1 MRLIDYGAGIRR
13 ARSIIMNVFS
23 FKSFLSLSLV
33 MAFASVGFAAGKSN
47 LAKPSKLDGAE
58 YCQDQEKL
66 KTLTPIVHLDERNGV
81 DRIVIQKSTK
91 QLHLLSQGRIYK
103 TYNVAFGFGFLEG
116 NKIKISDGRTPEG
129 LYHVELKNSQ
139 SAYHRAL
146 RVSYPN
152 ADDVAFAKANGV
164 NPGSDIMIHG
174 FPSGKDK
181 DYARWTLSETH
192 PKFDWT
198 QGCIAV
204 TDKEIEEIF
213 SLVAVNTAIEICP
226 R

>member
-1 MRLIDYGAGIRR
+1 MHVLNIK
-13 ARSIIMNVFS
+13 SI
-23 FKSFLSLSLV
+23 LSLSLV
-33 MAFASVGFAAGKSN
+33 MAFACAGFAAGKSN
-47 LAKPSKLDGAE
+47 LVKPSQMGGTE
-58 YCQDQEKL
+58 YCGNQEKL
-66 KTLTPIVHLDERNGV
+66 KTLTSIVHLDERNSV

-91 QLHLLSQGRIYK
+91 QLHLLSQDRIYK
-103 TYNVAFGFGFLEG
+103 TYNVAFGFGFLQG
-116 NKIKISDGRTPEG
+116 NKVKMSDGRTPEG
-129 LYHVELKNSQ
+129 LYHVELKKANSE
-139 SAYHRAL
+139 YHRAL

-152 ADDVAFAKANGV
+152 AYDVAFAKANKV

-181 DYARWTLSETH
+181 GMARWAVSETH
-192 PKFDWT
+192 PKLDWT

-213 SLVAVNTAIEICP
+213 SLVTVNTAIEICP

>member
-1 MRLIDYGAGIRR
+1 MGRARLIT
-13 ARSIIMNVFS
+13 MHVFN
-23 FKSFLSLSLV
+23 FKSILSLSLV
-33 MAFASVGFAAGKSN
+33 MAFASVGFSAGKSN
-47 LAKPSKLDGAE
+47 LVKPSQMDGTE

-66 KTLTPIVHLDERNGV
+66 KTLTSIVHLDERNSI

-116 NKIKISDGRTPEG
+116 NKVKMKDGRTPEG
-129 LYHVELKNSQ
+129 LYHVELKNAQ

-152 ADDVAFAKANGV
+152 ANDVAFAKANGV

-181 DYARWTLSETH
+181 GYARWTLSETH

-213 SLVAVNTAIEICP
+213 SLVQVNTAIEICH

>member
-1 MRLIDYGAGIRR
+1 MLIT
-13 ARSIIMNVFS
+13 MHVFT
-23 FKSFLSLSLV
+23 FTTLLSLSLTLTFSAV
-33 MAFASVGFAAGKSN
+33 VFAAP
-47 LAKPSKLDGAE
+47 LVKPSQMTGATF
-58 YCQDQEKL
+58 CQDQEKL
-66 KTLTPIVHLDERNGV
+66 KTLTPIVHLDERNMI

-103 TYNVAFGFGFLEG
+103 TYNVAFGFGFTDG
-116 NKIKISDGRTPEG
+116 NKIKMKDGRTPEG
-129 LYHVELKNSQ
+129 LYHVELKNAQ
-139 SAYHRAL
+139 SSYHRAL

-152 ADDVAFAKANGV
+152 ANDIAFAKANGV

-174 FPSGKDK
+174 FPSGKDQEI
-181 DYARWTLSETH
+181 ARWALSETH
-192 PKFDWT
+192 PKLNWT

-213 SLVAVNTAIEICP
+213 SLVAVKTTIEICP

>member
-1 MRLIDYGAGIRR
+1 MH
-13 ARSIIMNVFS
+13 VCS
-23 FKSFLSLSLV
+23 FKSILSLSLI

-47 LAKPSKLDGAE
+47 LVKPSKMDGAK
-58 YCQDQEKL
+58 YCQNQEKL
-66 KTLTPIVHLDERNGV
+66 KALTSVVHLDERNRI

-103 TYNVAFGFGFLEG
+103 TYNVAFGFGFSEG
-116 NKIKISDGRTPEG
+116 NKVKMSDGRTPEG
-129 LYHVELKNSQ
+129 LYRVELKNAR

-152 ADDVAFAKANGV
+152 AYDVAFAKANGV

-181 DYARWTLSETH
+181 EFARWALSETH
-192 PKFDWT
+192 PKLNWT

-213 SLVAVNTAIEICP
+213 SLVTVNTAIEICP